1 MQIDFPAGSLQS
13 SDGLMYQSTTAS
25 FALSSPIFMKS
36 YYSVFKKNVTYGAE
50 GMIFVILSLLLLGM
64 QLVIANRKGYH

>member
-1 MQIDFPAGSLQS
+1 MQ
-13 SDGLMYQSTTAS
+13 
-25 FALSSPIFMKS
+25 S
-36 YYSVFKKNVTYGAE
+36 YYQTFSKNVTLGAE

>member
-1 MQIDFPAGSLQS
+1 MNFPANSLVS
-13 SDGLMYQSTTAS
+13 SDGLLYQSTTAS
-25 FALSSPIFMKS
+25 FSLSSPIYMQS
-36 YYSVFKKNVTYGAE
+36 YYSVFSKDVTLGAE